1 MIKEVTNISLW
12 PPHVLCTI
20 LHSCAPPCIDVYYL
34 HIKKKVLSQC
44 VKEGKTQKIS
54 LYLLMGT
61 KPKQNTGMLEEAD
74 GVSDPQREEG

>member
-1 MIKEVTNISLW
+1 M
-12 PPHVLCTI
+12 
-20 LHSCAPPCIDVYYL
+20 
-34 HIKKKVLSQC
+34 
-44 VKEGKTQKIS
+44 KEGKTQKIS

>member
-1 MIKEVTNISLW
+1 MYITYTLKK
-12 PPHVLCTI
+12 
-20 LHSCAPPCIDVYYL
+20 
-34 HIKKKVLSQC
+34 KKKVLSQC